1 MAFWDCVVC
10 VCMASDATGRQSVM
24 WICRSN
30 SGLGHGTNNFPPHL
44 SQHAKIVN
52 HDDLLRTPYIKHNA
66 NFCINQT
73 MRTKRGIK
81 QFRIPPFS
89 DPQKKKKPTRVRKL
103 ASSVCAK
110 KPYSNTIKE
119 RIASRCCGETYNK
132 GNDAR
137 ESRKRD
143 LYRYPY
149 PYPYISHPMTRF
161 SPVSYIHSRKV
172 TKNPIDMS
180 KENRERKNR
189 VNDYVGDRCL

>member
-73 MRTKRGIK
+73 MRTKQGIK

-89 DPQKKKKPTRVRKL
+89 DPPKKKKK
-103 ASSVCAK
+103 ADQSSKTGQQRMCK
-110 KPYSNTIKE
+110 DSNTIKE

-149 PYPYISHPMTRF
+149 PYPYISHPMTWF
-161 SPVSYIHSRKV
+161 SPVSYSFSESDQESNRHVQRK
-172 TKNPIDMS
+172 
-180 KENRERKNR
+180 
-189 VNDYVGDRCL
+189 

>member
-73 MRTKRGIK
+73 MSTNKVSNNSEILLFLIQKTDQSPKTG
-81 QFRIPPFS
+81 QQRIC
-89 DPQKKKKPTRVRKL
+89 KE
-103 ASSVCAK
+103 
-110 KPYSNTIKE
+110 PYSNTIKE
-119 RIASRCCGETYNK
+119 RIASRCYGETYNK

-149 PYPYISHPMTRF
+149 PYPYISHPMTWF
-161 SPVSYIHSRKV
+161 SPVSYSFSESDQESNRHVQRK
-172 TKNPIDMS
+172 
-180 KENRERKNR
+180 
-189 VNDYVGDRCL
+189 